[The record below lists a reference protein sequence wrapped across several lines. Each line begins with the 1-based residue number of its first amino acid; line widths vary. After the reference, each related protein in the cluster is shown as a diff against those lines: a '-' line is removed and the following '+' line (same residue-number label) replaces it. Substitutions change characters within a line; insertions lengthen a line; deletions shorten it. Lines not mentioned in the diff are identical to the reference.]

1 MNFKMWLLKPVVK
14 GSLLGGLTVFIGVL
28 SSIAGLVS
36 DTMVRVSLLI
46 IIGIL
51 VLAYLLLTIFYG
63 TYEVNYI
70 ARTKMLERQNET
82 FEYAMISLISIF
94 QQSARNANKLIHEIV
109 DNGKINLNSW
119 NFDLASMLVCEKIY
133 NMLRRLDKNSSEY
146 AVGYIRLDE
155 SSETDQIIYMNAYA
169 NRTMTQPTVF
179 LKKRKVN
186 DPKAYF
192 DARLFLN
199 NTADIQILMDEKE
212 ITSAFE
218 YRTRESRDDSKKY
231 TQYIGIPV
239 LCDKESGSKMVGLLE
254 IVCLNGHNLSTNK
267 GTVKE
272 MVEKYFVPYAQ
283 LLLLLHKLEKALLAV
298 PSDAKR

>member
-1 MNFKMWLLKPVVK
+1 MSFKTWLIKPVIK

-28 SSIAGLVS
+28 STIVGLVT
-36 DTMVRVSLLI
+36 DTTSRAILLI
-46 IIGIL
+46 VIGIL
-51 VLAYLLLTIFYG
+51 VLAYLVLTIFYG

-70 ARTKMLERQNET
+70 ARTKRLEYQNET

-119 NFDLASMLVCEKIY
+119 NFDLASTLVCEKTY
-133 NMLRRLDKNSSEY
+133 NMLCKLDKDSSDF

-155 SSETDQIIYMNAYA
+155 SNVADQVIYMNAYA

-186 DPKAYF
+186 DPKAYY
-192 DARLFLN
+192 DARLFSN
-199 NTADIQILMDEKE
+199 NIADIQILMDETE
-212 ITSAFE
+212 IAGAFE
-218 YRTRESRDDSKKY
+218 YRTRESRDESKKY

-254 IVCLNGHNLSTNK
+254 IVCLNGHKLSTDK
-267 GTVKE
+267 STVKE

-298 PSDAKR
+298 PSETKR